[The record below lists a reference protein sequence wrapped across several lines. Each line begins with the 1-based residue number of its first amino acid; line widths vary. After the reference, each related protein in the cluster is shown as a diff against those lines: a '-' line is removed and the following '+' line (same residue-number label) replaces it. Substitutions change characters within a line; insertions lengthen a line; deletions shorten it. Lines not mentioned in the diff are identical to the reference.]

1 MELDNLYEIY
11 EYLNND
17 LREMNERVKSANGKL
32 NNDTLSYIDKLTH
45 AIKSVKTTIAMEE
58 AKNGYSER
66 RYSRDGSYD
75 GGSYDGGSYG
85 GSYDGN
91 SYYSRNSYN
100 SYGGSY
106 ERGRGSN
113 AKRDS
118 MGRYSSE
125 RGYSRDGDKAK
136 EDTIRK
142 LTEFMERTNE
152 PNVRS
157 EIQSYIREFERM

>member
-1 MELDNLYEIY
+1 
-11 EYLNND
+11 
-17 LREMNERVKSANGKL
+17 
-32 NNDTLSYIDKLTH
+32 
-45 AIKSVKTTIAMEE
+45 MEE

-66 RYSRDGSYD
+66 RYSRD
-75 GGSYDGGSYG
+75 SYDGGSYG
-85 GSYDGN
+85 SYDGN
-91 SYYSRNSYN
+91 NRYSRNSYN
-100 SYGGSY
+100 SYDGSY
-106 ERGRGSN
+106 GRGAN